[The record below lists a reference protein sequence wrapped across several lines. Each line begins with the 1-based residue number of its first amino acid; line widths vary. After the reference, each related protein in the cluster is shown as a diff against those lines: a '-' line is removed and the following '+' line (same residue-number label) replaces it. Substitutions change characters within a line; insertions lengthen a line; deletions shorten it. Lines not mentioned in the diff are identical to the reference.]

1 MSKTRKI
8 RQLEKEI
15 AKLELE
21 AERLVSENILL
32 KKELYTQSL
41 NNKVTI
47 QELNGLLLD
56 HQPSLLREQAE

>member
-1 MSKTRKI
+1 MSKQNKI
-8 RQLEKEI
+8 RRLEKDV

-21 AERLVSENILL
+21 AERLMSENIAL

-56 HQPSLLREQAE
+56 HQPSLLREQA